1 MKSVVSGKSA
11 EIHRLLH
18 SQYPLDISSR
28 ELVWNGFAIEGYRG
42 EPGEQAESVH
52 PRHILG
58 LWHGQTATGEVP
70 NGRGGYTRYARYPG
84 RVTFIP
90 PSIIPAFRAHNSFQ
104 VVLCLLDAAFVNGVH
119 DELDQTLTEE
129 LHGQVNMDDPPL
141 RQLITLLAV
150 EAGQG
155 GMMGHLYAD
164 HLAHSI
170 AIRLFSLGTAKKQ
183 RARPGASGLPRH
195 LLARVT
201 ERMHDLNSN
210 PDLQSLAAETGY
222 SRSHFLRL
230 FRAATGCAPHHYLL
244 QLRLKRAQELMRQ
257 KRTSLIDIAAA
268 CGFSSHAHMSRLF
281 RQMIGLTPTDY
292 RRNL

>member
-1 MKSVVSGKSA
+1 MLLLLLFLLSLLLLPRFFVS
-11 EIHRLLH
+11 LL
-18 SQYPLDISSR
+18 SSF
-28 ELVWNGFAIEGYRG
+28 LVLFS
-42 EPGEQAESVH
+42 P
-52 PRHILG
+52 
-58 LWHGQTATGEVP
+58 
-70 NGRGGYTRYARYPG
+70 
-84 RVTFIP
+84 
-90 PSIIPAFRAHNSFQ
+90 FRSMNRKNTS
-104 VVLCLLDAAFVNGVH
+104 
-119 DELDQTLTEE
+119 LDQTVNEE

-170 AIRLFSLGTAKKQ
+170 AIRSFSLGTAKKQ
-183 RARPGASGLPRH
+183 RTRPGASGLPRH

-201 ERMHDLNSN
+201 ERMRNLNSN
-210 PDLQSLAAETGY
+210 LDLQSLAAETGY

-257 KRTSLIDIAAA
+257 ERTSLIDIAAA

>member
-1 MKSVVSGKSA
+1 MKSVVSGKNA
-11 EIHRLLH
+11 EIHRLLD
-18 SQYPLDISSR
+18 SRYPRDLSGR
-28 ELVWNGFAIEGYRG
+28 ELAWNGFAIEGYRG
-42 EPGEQAESVH
+42 EPGVQAESVQ

-58 LWHGQTATGEVP
+58 LWHGQTATGESP
-70 NGRGGYTRYARYPG
+70 NGRGRYTRYARYPG

-90 PSIIPAFRAHNSFQ
+90 PSIIPAFSAHNSFQ
-104 VVLCLLDAAFVNGVH
+104 VVLCLLDAAFVNGVR
-119 DELDQTLTEE
+119 DELDQTLTKE

-170 AIRLFSLGTAKKQ
+170 AIRLFSLGTAKQ
-183 RARPGASGLPRH
+183 RTRPGASGLPRH

-201 ERMHDLNSN
+201 ERMHDLSSN
-210 PDLQSLAAETGY
+210 LDLRSLAAETGY

-230 FRAATGCAPHHYLL
+230 FRGATGCTPHHYLL

-257 KRTSLIDIAAA
+257 ERTSLIDIAAA